1 MLPVER
7 QNRILEIIAERQ
19 SVSVDDLCN
28 TLYSSG
34 PTIRRDL
41 KILENSGLIRRTH
54 GGAVFIGGG
63 ARDFPMMLRENENL
77 DLKSKIADK
86 ALSLIQN
93 GQTLFMDSSSTV
105 CNLAQRIAAATHLRD
120 LRVITNGLKT
130 ATILSKADGVRVY
143 MTGGALRD
151 NAMSLIGT
159 NAQEFASRFH
169 ADWAF
174 ISCRG
179 VSYEI
184 GITDANEEEASI
196 KQIYMRNAK
205 RTVVLADSSKIGQQF
220 FCKVAELNQVWDILS
235 DVPLE
240 HDMKELVT
248 NR

>member
-7 QNRILEIIAERQ
+7 QNRILEIIAQRQ

-34 PTIRRDL
+34 ATIRRDL

-54 GGAVFIGGG
+54 GGAVYIGGG
-63 ARDFPMMLRENENL
+63 ARDFPMMMRENEHL
-77 DLKSKIADK
+77 DLKAKIAKK
-86 ALSLIQN
+86 ALPLIQD

-105 CNLAQRIAAATHLRD
+105 CQLAQQLAASGHLHD

-130 ATILSKADGVRVY
+130 ATILSKAEGVRVY
-143 MTGGALRD
+143 MTGGALRE

-159 NAQEFASRFH
+159 HAQEFASRFH

-179 VSYEI
+179 VSTEV
-184 GITDANEEEASI
+184 GITDANEDESSLKSVYI
-196 KQIYMRNAK
+196 RNAK

-220 FCKVAELNQVWDILS
+220 FCKLANLSDVWEILS
-235 DVPLE
+235 DEVLPSRYQRSAE
-240 HDMKELVT
+240 
-248 NR
+248 R